1 MFIDLHIHST
11 ESDGTDSPE
20 KIVEKISSESGIKI
34 FVLTDHDTIS
44 GIEKIKKVLPREI
57 FFINGVEFSCKITDD
72 KKCHILAYFYDS
84 ANENFQKI
92 LRAGFALRKK
102 QFDIRLNYL
111 SKIYNINFTE
121 DDVKAICTS
130 TVVGKPHI
138 VNFVS
143 EKFGIDKEKLYKD
156 LRKCYVGDARQD
168 AATVIKAVKDAGG
181 VAVWAHPLGGEGET
195 LLPQAEFLNRL
206 QELVNFGIGGLE
218 CYYSRYTNEQ
228 AQFLSET
235 AQANNLLI
243 SGGSDYHGTN
253 KTITLGELGAD
264 SPIIKIHQLTILQ
277 KIFEKHEN
285 ARIRKAFEI
294 SKTAHAGQYDKG
306 GADYIYH
313 PMTVALSCGGNISAM
328 IVAILHDVAEDTIL
342 TLENLREKINLTA
355 AEITALQLLTHA
367 EKVPYF
373 DYINKIKTDR
383 LATQV
388 KIADLEHNSDS
399 SRIPAEVISEKD
411 FRRVEKYKQALKI
424 LRGDEIGGKCS
435 Y

>member
-1 MFIDLHIHST
+1 MFIDLHMHST

-20 KIVEKISSESGIKI
+20 QIVEKISAESGIKI
-34 FVLTDHDTIS
+34 FALTDHDTIS
-44 GIEKIKKVLPREI
+44 SIEKIKKVLPNEI
-57 FFINGVEFSCKITDD
+57 FFINGVEFSCKIADD

-92 LRAGFALRKK
+92 LRSGFALRKK

-121 DDVKAICTS
+121 DDVKEMCSS

-168 AATVIKAVKDAGG
+168 AATVIQSIKDAGG
-181 VAVWAHPLGGEGET
+181 VAVWAHPLGGEGES

-206 QELVNFGIGGLE
+206 QELINFGISGLE

-243 SGGSDYHGTN
+243 SGGSDYHGIN
-253 KTITLGELGAD
+253 KTIALCELGAEL
-264 SPIIKIHQLTILQ
+264 PKIQIHQLTILQ
-277 KIFEKHEN
+277 KIFECNEN
-285 ARIRKAFEI
+285 LRVRKAFELA
-294 SKTAHAGQYDKG
+294 KTAHAGQYDKG
-306 GADYIYH
+306 GADYICH
-313 PMTVALSCGGNISAM
+313 PMTVALSCGGDISAM
-328 IVAILHDVAEDTIL
+328 VVALLHDVVEDTNL
-342 TLENLREKINLTA
+342 TLDNLRKEIDLTA
-355 AEITALQLLTHA
+355 AEITALELLTHD
-367 EKVPYF
+367 KKTSYF
-373 DYINKIKTDR
+373 DYIQKIKGNK
-383 LATQV
+383 LATAV

-411 FRRVEKYKQALKI
+411 FRRIEKYNQALKT
-424 LRGDEIGGKCS
+424 LKGVD
-435 Y
+435 